1 VKRRQDLNIDRLY
14 CCSWEFVVPENKGL
28 KVSERWRGK
37 MSCEE
42 GNILR
47 FGLEDDGGWGGK
59 VSLFVLID

>member
-1 VKRRQDLNIDRLY
+1 M
-14 CCSWEFVVPENKGL
+14 SENKGL

-47 FGLEDDGGWGGK
+47 FGLEDDGGMGWEG
-59 VSLFVLID
+59 VAFCID